1 MDKVSGRENLWL
13 IVLAGDDGVR
23 IMECI
28 RRWLGYEKPKR
39 YRTFLRSRSRF
50 RHTVDRA
57 VRMETPDVLGQ
68 PARIADTSDKI
79 GKEPASAAEP
89 LPFLYQG

>member
-23 IMECI
+23 IREI
-28 RRWLGYEKPKR
+28 IEHWLGYEKPKQ
-39 YRTFLRSRSRF
+39 YRPFLRSRSRF

-57 VRMETPDVLGQ
+57 VRMETSDVLGQ
-68 PARIADTSDKI
+68 PANTSNKI
-79 GKEPASAAEP
+79 RKEPASAAEP